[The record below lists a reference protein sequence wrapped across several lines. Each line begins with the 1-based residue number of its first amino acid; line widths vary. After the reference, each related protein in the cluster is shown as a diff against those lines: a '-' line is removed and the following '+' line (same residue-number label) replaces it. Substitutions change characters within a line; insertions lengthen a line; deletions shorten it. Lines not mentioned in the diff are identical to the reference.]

1 MVRATAAEMVKFFGG
16 TYPPGHD
23 ATSFGNIAT
32 LSDSFINAYCLPAT
46 LSTTGTDEIAAAN
59 MWAVEMVT
67 DALWLAAGGYLSGA
81 PRPVIPSPQLTG
93 LLDNL
98 ISDAETGIARV
109 VKKQDTS

>member
-59 MWAVEMVT
+59 MWAVDMQ
-67 DALWLAAGGYLSGA
+67 GA
-81 PRPVIPSPQLTG
+81 TCQGLPAPSFRPH
-93 LLDNL
+93 N
-98 ISDAETGIARV
+98 
-109 VKKQDTS
+109 